1 MQRKRKMQLNS
12 SPIIFYDCVG
22 QTPPALPRTLP
33 WITHVNSSSVTIS
46 VYLACS
52 IFFLSI
58 FQVVTCLYI
67 LPYVDIFFS
76 PTHLFLLPPPTTASL
91 PNTLPPFV
99 VSRSVEP
106 PRPFLFLFNGQHTDF
121 KQHILNHIKIKQQ
134 SPSTEHE
141 VDLASLAGLCLLG
154 MLLLRRGQHAKLHA
168 RRRYVVHPPALVHSR
183 QFGHSDTAF
192 QPTHCPRSSVPV
204 SLLVMVLRKERN

>member
-1 MQRKRKMQLNS
+1 LKCSYKDFVRLVSTLCKLSVQFIVSTHSPAGGSTPRAAS
-12 SPIIFYDCVG
+12 SLGCQKKFILVFAVV
-22 QTPPALPRTLP
+22 PRYSL
-33 WITHVNSSSVTIS
+33 
-46 VYLACS
+46 YL
-52 IFFLSI
+52 F
-58 FQVVTCLYI
+58 
-67 LPYVDIFFS
+67 P

-141 VDLASLAGLCLLG
+141 VDLAGLAGLCLLG